1 MSIVCISK
9 IGYYREI
16 PTIIGQR
23 FTNISALPNYPCNSG
38 NLGIYVVSGL
48 STLQKWPVSVI
59 KNKAFQIDFRNVFTY
74 LVLPLLHNDL

>member
-16 PTIIGQR
+16 PMIIGQR
-23 FTNISALPNYPCNSG
+23 FTNISALPNYPCDSG

-48 STLQKWPVSVI
+48 STLQK
-59 KNKAFQIDFRNVFTY
+59 
-74 LVLPLLHNDL
+74 